1 MTRKIAPIDSGAAE
15 IDRIR
20 NEYSRRAREVASDYY
35 GWNRPVNRFFHAQT
49 CADCIDALARHE
61 MFPCDGMWMA
71 DIGCGVGNWLL
82 EFAQWGAF
90 SDQLAG
96 IDLDENR
103 IESARRKL
111 PAAAL
116 HVGDAR
122 RLPWPAARFD
132 AVSQFTVFTS
142 ILDPIV
148 KRTIAS
154 EMLRVLK
161 PGGVVLWYDF
171 RYNNPR
177 NPMVK
182 GIEADEIRALFPDC
196 RVDLERVTLAP
207 PVARAVVPLS
217 FIAALLLQKIPFLR
231 THYLGIIRKNIG

>member
-1 MTRKIAPIDSGAAE
+1 MPSRVTKCFPAMGCGWRTSAAAWGTGCSNLPSGAL
-15 IDRIR
+15 
-20 NEYSRRAREVASDYY
+20 RATNWPALIWTKTGS
-35 GWNRPVNRFFHAQT
+35 NPPV
-49 CADCIDALARHE
+49 
-61 MFPCDGMWMA
+61 
-71 DIGCGVGNWLL
+71 
-82 EFAQWGAF
+82 
-90 SDQLAG
+90 
-96 IDLDENR
+96 
-103 IESARRKL
+103 ESCL
-111 PAAAL
+111 PPRL
-116 HVGDAR
+116 HLGDAR

-132 AVSQFTVFTS
+132 VVSQFTVFTS
-142 ILDPIV
+142 ILDPAV
-148 KRTIAS
+148 KRAVAS

-231 THYLGIIRKNIG
+231 THYLGIIQKNIG